1 MRRPYLRLRDVVARS
16 GLVPIGVFVSL
27 LVGGACSHPA
37 NPGQTGAGGSGNDNG
52 GQGGNGNGPAIGVGG
67 RVGEV
72 EIDAGSGTDGGVIS
86 GTGGAVAVACADDPT
101 QQQALPY
108 ATGYAIP
115 PAAVTQAMTA
125 VQSMTAAQK
134 ANQLRGT
141 SLGQYDDIFRSAH
154 SRADTTYN
162 DTGRVKEFQFSDGP
176 RGVNLDAV
184 KPTGSQGYS
193 TVFPAASGRGATF
206 DVDLE
211 YEIGVAMGDE
221 LIAAGRTMMLAPT
234 VNILRH
240 PAWGRSEETY
250 GEDSFLLGRLG
261 SAYVAGV
268 QTYAPA
274 CAKHYAANNIERN
287 RDSGAV
293 AQMDEQTLQE
303 VYARHFGMIIR
314 DGGVSCIMAAY
325 NQMQIG
331 SGSPTNCTQSSHLL
345 TDILRTEFRFQGM
358 VMSDWWAMPGGRM
371 PSTSVE
377 STQARTA
384 LLAGLDMEMPWS
396 LNYSQLEALNDD
408 NSITTAALRVVRE
421 KFRFN
426 VAGTT
431 GQIGL
436 KRPTT
441 SVNGSSSITNNDA
454 HIALALKAAVEGTVL
469 LKNANNTLPI
479 KTDGTIRRVAVV
491 GLQVPWTLTGIAAS
505 GSVNFPVDARI
516 GDLGSSRVNLDP
528 GRAIGPYAGIM
539 AAAPAAVSVL
549 PGHDLAA
556 AQGADFV
563 VVVAGLTPRDEG
575 EDYTITPDDSDRGAS
590 LALDGKAGTNAQN
603 NFIAQVAAL
612 NKPMVVVLEG
622 GSVIDTS
629 AWDAMV
635 PALVMAWY
643 PGQSGGAALGQ
654 LLFGQANFSGKLP
667 VTWPRAL
674 ADEPRFSGSD
684 AAPTSLTTPMGYYL
698 GYRWFDTQ
706 GKTPLYAFGSG
717 LSYAKFEYS
726 NLTVPCSTVTK
737 KGVVNVTVDIRNS
750 GTVAGDEIAFL
761 FVSWPSSAVNTRK
774 PAAYKEL
781 KGFRRVQLNA
791 GATKRITIP
800 IRVSDLDYWNT
811 TSNSWQIESGPVKVM
826 VGPAAD
832 KLNLLPAGTFTVQ

>member
-1 MRRPYLRLRDVVARS
+1 MLHLYPHLGDRS
-16 GLVPIGVFVSL
+16 PRSVLVPVGVCALFL
-27 LVGGACSHPA
+27 GGACSHPSIGA
-37 NPGQTGAGGSGNDNG
+37 QT
-52 GQGGNGNGPAIGVGG
+52 GVGG
-67 RVGEV
+67 SNNGGLGGSSIGPMNGVGGGGEV
-72 EIDAGSGTDGGVIS
+72 EIDAGSGSDGGVVTGAG
-86 GTGGAVAVACADDPT
+86 GTVAMACGDDPA

-108 ATGYAIP
+108 ATGYAIS

-141 SLGQYDDIFRSAH
+141 GIGQYDDIFRSAH
-154 SRADTTYN
+154 SRGDTAYN
-162 DTGRVKEFQFSDGP
+162 DTGRIKEFQFSDGP

-184 KPTGSQGYS
+184 KTTGSQGYS

-221 LIAAGRTMMLAPT
+221 LIAAHRTMMLAPT

-274 CAKHYAANNIERN
+274 CVKHYAANNIERN
-287 RDSGAV
+287 RDNGDV

-303 VYARHFGMIIR
+303 VYARHFGMIVR
-314 DGGVSCIMAAY
+314 DGGVSCVMAAY
-325 NQMQIG
+325 NQLQIG
-331 SGSPTNCTQSSHLL
+331 SGPPTNCTQSSHLL
-345 TDILRTEFRFQGM
+345 TDILRTEFKFQGM

-384 LLAGLDMEMPWS
+384 LAAGLDMEMPWS

-426 VAGTT
+426 VAATT
-431 GQIGL
+431 GPIGL
-436 KRPTT
+436 KQPT
-441 SVNGSSSITNNDA
+441 SSFNDSTVSITNSDA

-469 LKNANNTLPI
+469 LKNSNNTLPI
-479 KTDGTIRRVAVV
+479 KTDGTVRRVAVV
-491 GLQVPWTLTGIAAS
+491 GLQVPWTLSGIAAS

-528 GRAIGPYAGIM
+528 GKAVGPYAGIM
-539 AAAPAAVSVL
+539 AAAPAAVTVL

-590 LALDGKAGTNAQN
+590 LALDAKVGTNAQN

-635 PALVMAWY
+635 PAIVMAWY

-706 GKTPLYAFGSG
+706 AKTPLYAFGSG
-717 LSYAKFEYS
+717 LSYTKFEYS

-761 FVSWPSSAVNTRK
+761 FVSWPSSSVNTRK
-774 PAAYKEL
+774 PGAYKEL

-791 GATKRITIP
+791 GGTKRITIP

-832 KLNLLPAGTFTVQ
+832 KLNLVPAGTFTVQ